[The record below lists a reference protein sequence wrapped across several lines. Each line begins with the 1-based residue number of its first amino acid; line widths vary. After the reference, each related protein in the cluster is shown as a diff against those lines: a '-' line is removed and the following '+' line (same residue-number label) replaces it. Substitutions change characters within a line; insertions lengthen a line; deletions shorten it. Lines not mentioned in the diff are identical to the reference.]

1 MKLFLIKYL
10 HFIIAGILVIFS
22 LTKFLLISV
31 SLPAHFFVIEFLSYF
46 CILILVVFL
55 DRVYYSRIE
64 IEKALKS
71 EIESIK
77 RIAESRESQLLMR
90 IMKLESKEREA
101 ILFTTHKKK
110 TLHHLFADTDKLLS
124 IEKIM
129 GVLLNNFAKTFEIV
143 AGIAYQKD
151 EKTNTFICCN
161 TFAIDRS
168 IEIAPF
174 KIGEG
179 FCGQAI
185 KDNEVKIIKEIPAE
199 YFEATSALGSSQP
212 QYIYILPVTSNDKYI
227 GLFELGTFKEIDIV
241 KIWPDINEKMI
252 DLLKDR
258 KLY

>member
-1 MKLFLIKYL
+1 MREFLIKYL

-31 SLPAHFFVIEFLSYF
+31 SLPAHFFVIEFLSYLF
-46 CILILVVFL
+46 ILILVVFL

-64 IEKALKS
+64 KEKALKN
-71 EIESIK
+71 EIESVK

-129 GVLLNNFAKTFEIV
+129 GVLLKNFSKTFEII
-143 AGIAYQKD
+143 AGIAYQND
-151 EKTNTFICCN
+151 EKTQSFICCN
-161 TFAIDRS
+161 TFAIDKA

-174 KIGEG
+174 KSGEG

-185 KDNEVKIIKEIPAE
+185 KDKEVKIIKNIPPE
-199 YFEATSALGSSQP
+199 YFEAASGLGSSKP
-212 QYIYILPVTSNDKYI
+212 QFLYILPVSTEEKII
-227 GLFELGTFKEIDIV
+227 GLFELATFKEIDIV

-252 DLLKDR
+252 VLLKDR